1 MPGDMAKGIA
11 QPKTCWYAMVLLPPI
26 NAASAAEDDNDDDD
40 DATED
45 IGGVLRVAMTR
56 RISPLASDRSAAR
69 TKATAGAS
77 LKRNRRA
84 PEGLACAR
92 LPGLPILS
100 PCVTAPVPAAASTGD
115 GGRSAEA
122 RIRCSSM
129 GAESPSMP
137 LVKPK
142 GRCNAPRRTA

>member
-1 MPGDMAKGIA
+1 MAKGIA
-11 QPKTCWYAMVLLPPI
+11 HPKTCWYAIVLLPPI
-26 NAASAAEDDNDDDD
+26 NAASAAEDDSDDDD

-45 IGGVLRVAMTR
+45 IGEVLRVAMTR

-84 PEGLACAR
+84 APEGLACAR

-100 PCVTAPVPAAASTGD
+100 PCVPAPVPAAASTGD
-115 GGRSAEA
+115 GGKSAKA
-122 RIRCSSM
+122 RICCSST